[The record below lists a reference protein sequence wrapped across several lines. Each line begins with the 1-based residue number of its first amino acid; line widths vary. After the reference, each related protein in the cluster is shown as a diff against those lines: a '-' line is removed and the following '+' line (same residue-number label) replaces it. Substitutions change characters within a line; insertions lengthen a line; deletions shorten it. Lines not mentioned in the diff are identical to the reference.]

1 MKGERMSTI
10 ESEVAGA
17 VGPRRGRA
25 GPDLIGLAFA
35 FVLVGSLVAGPAAA
49 ADPVQIDCRDDAE
62 CPRVVIAGAPPQVMP
77 DGSAPPLRGVVDAKI
92 RRDPEASTLYMT
104 YTHIF
109 AEVSSPEL
117 GSQYDGSPGVALASS
132 RDGGKSWV
140 FDTMLRP
147 TVPEADP
154 VSGKPGYACQE
165 TSAITAA
172 TDEWYLAHLRFH
184 NPVGGGN
191 NRRPDSFHI
200 ELARAPTPQA
210 LADAPRVMFAGSLA
224 AKVWSDYRLDLAD
237 PSLARC
243 SLWLDSELLYKD
255 DHLYFMAVCVPFE
268 GGTRRSDLSEYSVF
282 ELSTKDEDFGTPRYL
297 GALMTGEDAARLGAE
312 ELSKGN
318 LSYARD
324 GTLLFLTAPVFR
336 GERFEEYPGCFVFE
350 VVSLDRPRLRRD
362 AAGAPIARA
371 VVRSSDA
378 VPSSASCVYHADSA
392 TGIVLTRRVM
402 DVEKRS
408 FEWSLHAT
416 GYHP

>member
-1 MKGERMSTI
+1 L
-10 ESEVAGA
+10 A
-17 VGPRRGRA
+17 V
-25 GPDLIGLAFA
+25 ILAT
-35 FVLVGSLVAGPAAA
+35 LAAA
-49 ADPVQIDCRDDAE
+49 AAGAGDPVQVDCRDDTK
-62 CPRVVIAGAPPQVMP
+62 CPRLVIVGAPPQLMP
-77 DGSAPPLRGVVDAKI
+77 DGSIPPLHGIVDAKI
-92 RRDPEASTLYMT
+92 RRDPHSPVLYMT

-109 AEVSSPEL
+109 ADVSSPEL
-117 GSQYDGSPGVALASS
+117 GSQYDGDPGVALASS
-132 RDGGKSWV
+132 RDGGGSWA
-140 FDTMLRP
+140 FETMLRP
-147 TVPEADP
+147 SVAEVDP
-154 VSGKPGYACQE
+154 VSGKPGYASQE
-165 TSAITAA
+165 TSAIAVGR
-172 TDEWYLAHLRFH
+172 DEWYLANLRFH

-191 NRRPDSFHI
+191 NRRPDSFHL

-210 LADAPRVMFAGSLA
+210 LADAPRVKLAGA
-224 AKVWSDYRLDLAD
+224 AAAEVWRDYRLDLAD

-282 ELSTKDEDFGTPRYL
+282 ELSTRDADFGTPRYL

-318 LSYARD
+318 LTYARD

-350 VVSLDRPRLRRD
+350 VVSLDRPQLRRD
-362 AAGAPIARA
+362 ADGGPVGRA

-378 VPSSASCVYHADSA
+378 VPSSASCAYHADSA
-392 TGIVLTRRVM
+392 TGILLTRRVM
-402 DVEKRS
+402 DVQKRS
-408 FEWSLHAT
+408 FSWSLHAT